1 MVGGCGPLVA
11 AALIAVQ
18 HPLDHYQAR
27 LARIGNGWLVAWL
40 GAATVSAS
48 RAARAIDDGR

>member
-40 GAATVSAS
+40 GAATVTAS